1 MDEIEILLV
10 LLKEV
15 IEMYQL
21 ESDASLQGNQELLY
35 NLLFLC
41 RSHGTASV
49 SGTADLTLKSLLT
62 TFSPSSTLSCLL
74 SIFSSWDLSN
84 RESTA
89 YQIIQTHPD
98 SVSPFTIKPYPIVSG
113 LYCISLVIK
122 SFSKEELSEFFSLD
136 LFPFLEKVRNLER
149 NDIYIFFI

>member
-21 ESDASLQGNQELLY
+21 EAVASLQGNQELLY
-35 NLLFLC
+35 DLLFLC

-49 SGTADLTLKSLLT
+49 SGTADLALKSLLT
-62 TFSPSSTLSCLL
+62 TFSPSNTLSSLL
-74 SIFSSWDLSN
+74 YIFSSWDLSN
-84 RESTA
+84 RESPA
-89 YQIIQTHPD
+89 YQIIQTRSD

-122 SFSKEELSEFFSLD
+122 SISKEELSELFSLD
-136 LFPFLEKVRNLER
+136 LFPFLETVKNLER
-149 NDIYIFFI
+149 FDFYF